1 MSFGRNPH
9 VAKAEAA
16 ELKADA
22 ADDERARAQARR
34 DAAHQWDRAAEREK
48 PGKVRAAYEANATR
62 NRELADAPTS
72 APAGREELLRRIQAI
87 EGKTR
92 DGEAPSED

>member
-16 ELKADA
+16 ELKAEA
-22 ADDERARAQARR
+22 AEDERARVQARR

-48 PGKVRAAYEANATR
+48 PGKVRAAYEASAVR
-62 NRELADAPTS
+62 NRELADAPAS
-72 APAGREELLRRIQAI
+72 PPAGPDDLRRRILAI
-87 EGKTR
+87 EGKT
-92 DGEAPSED
+92 GEGEPSPEE

>member
-16 ELKADA
+16 ELKAEA
-22 ADDERARAQARR
+22 ADDERARVQARR

-48 PGKVRAAYEANATR
+48 PGKLRTAYEAHAAR
-62 NRELADAPTS
+62 NRELADVPTAP
-72 APAGREELLRRIQAI
+72 PAGREELRRKILGM
-87 EGKTR
+87 EGKTG
-92 DGEAPSED
+92 DGEPPAEE

>member
-16 ELKADA
+16 ELKAEA
-22 ADDERARAQARR
+22 ADDQRAREQALR

-48 PGKVRAAYEANATR
+48 PGKVRSAYEANAAR
-62 NRELADAPTS
+62 NRELADAAP
-72 APAGREELLRRIQAI
+72 APPAGREELRRKILGI
-87 EGKTR
+87 EGKP
-92 DGEAPSED
+92 GEGKPPAEE